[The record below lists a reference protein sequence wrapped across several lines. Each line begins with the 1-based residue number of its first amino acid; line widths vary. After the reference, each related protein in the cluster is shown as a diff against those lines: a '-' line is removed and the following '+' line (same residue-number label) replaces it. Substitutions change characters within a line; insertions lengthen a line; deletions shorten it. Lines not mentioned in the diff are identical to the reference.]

1 MMIKARLGI
10 SAINWLNENKH
21 LFRDLYSCETM
32 LREMYELGFEGT
44 ELSRVFP
51 REVHALKAMLSSKGL
66 SLVSGWKSVLFSDPS
81 CRREEMKAYREH
93 VDFLKAMGAKHVV
106 TCEIRD
112 QFAGPNQST
121 LVPLTNEEWKWMVD
135 GLHLAGRYCQEQGMQ
150 LVYHFHGETVVETPD
165 EISKLVE
172 MTDSQLVHLLYD
184 TGHAY
189 YGGSDP
195 LELLKSYYDRIQ
207 YIHLKDVRQKV
218 LDGSRQNH
226 IKLSEAIKEGIF
238 TVPGDGCIDFKPI
251 FKELSNRNFEGW
263 IIIEAEQNPE
273 VANPYNY
280 ARRAKKYVEKLITES

>member
-1 MMIKARLGI
+1 MIKAKLGI
-10 SAINWLNENKH
+10 SAINWLNENKY
-21 LFRDLYSCETM
+21 LFKDLYSCEAM
-32 LREMYELGFEGT
+32 LTEMSELGFEGT

-51 REVHALKAMLSSKGL
+51 REVYELKAMLSSKGL
-66 SLVSGWKSVLFSDPS
+66 SLTSGWKSVLFSDPS
-81 CRREEMKAYREH
+81 CRQKEMKAYREH

-121 LVPLTNEEWKWMVD
+121 LVPLLNEEWKWMVD

-218 LDGSRQNH
+218 LDWSRQNH

-273 VANPYNY
+273 VANPYYY